1 MPQLKSLLSWLLI
14 PAILILLLYGV
25 QDAYLLTHRSPVSL
39 VRPAI
44 IPENWYCGRLFNRS
58 QCVLMDDADRSHLV
72 MLGIALRWFF
82 VPVIGLNLLVNR
94 GLAIGQ
100 PREGS

>member
-1 MPQLKSLLSWLLI
+1 
-14 PAILILLLYGV
+14 
-25 QDAYLLTHRSPVSL
+25 
-39 VRPAI
+39 
-44 IPENWYCGRLFNRS
+44 
-58 QCVLMDDADRSHLV
+58 